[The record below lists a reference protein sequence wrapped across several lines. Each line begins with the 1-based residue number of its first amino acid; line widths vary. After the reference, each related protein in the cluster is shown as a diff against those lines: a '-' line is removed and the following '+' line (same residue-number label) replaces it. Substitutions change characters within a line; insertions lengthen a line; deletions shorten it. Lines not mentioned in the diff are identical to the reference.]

1 MKTKKLPVVTRGLE
15 KLIQYIDFIQDE
27 RLILYLPD
35 RERNDVTV
43 KIHPTCQKTV
53 TDEMKRKGDT
63 VPTTS
68 KKISRVAQ

>member
-27 RLILYLPD
+27 RLIVYLPD
-35 RERNDVTV
+35 REKNDVTV
-43 KIHPTCQKTV
+43 KIHPTGQKTV